1 MHAHFTIQLFLRW
14 LQQLSEISHP
24 SGTPGTAAAILW
36 ASAKQSALSVNLK
49 PRYGVTTMTT
59 LNLNDLTLSQALD
72 RKSMTELTGAGDWHL
87 RSSFIST
94 GSWSGYT
101 QMFSSYVGQTFH
113 DGYLSRQT
121 YEGWKRTRTETEYS
135 YWDHFV
141 RV

>member
-1 MHAHFTIQLFLRW
+1 
-14 LQQLSEISHP
+14 
-24 SGTPGTAAAILW
+24 
-36 ASAKQSALSVNLK
+36 
-49 PRYGVTTMTT
+49 MTT